1 MRRSRTA
8 PPWQAQPQALT
19 PAVHLRLAVLQHEPE
34 TALGAF
40 AGVLD
45 AAGVEY
51 HVLDAHR
58 ALPPVDE
65 FDGAIVLGGSLGVDD
80 VPLVTRRWLGESVRA
95 GLPCFAVCLG
105 AQLLAAAL
113 GARVIRGRPELGAHD
128 IYLLDTALRDP
139 LFADLPRRVKVFSL
153 HQDRFELP
161 RRAVPLAGSLN
172 CTHHTFRFGVAA
184 YGFQFH
190 PEVRRDDLDSWRNV
204 PGYRRLVD
212 ESGGDWNGLAAALEH
227 ATPELDE
234 LAPGLLNRWL
244 HLTAAVTTLRE
255 RRQLAA

>member
-1 MRRSRTA
+1 
-8 PPWQAQPQALT
+8 
-19 PAVHLRLAVLQHEPE
+19 LRLAVLQCEPE
-34 TALGAF
+34 TGLGAF
-40 AGVLD
+40 GGVLD
-45 AAGVEY
+45 AGGVKY
-51 HVLDAHR
+51 DALDAQR
-58 ALPPVDE
+58 ALSPGDE
-65 FDGAIVLGGSLGVDD
+65 FDGAIVLGGSLGADD

-95 GLPCFAVCLG
+95 GVPCFAVCLG

-139 LFADLPRRVKVFSL
+139 LFAGLPRRVKVFSF
-153 HQDRFELP
+153 HGDRFELP
-161 RRAVPLAGSLN
+161 RPAVPLAGSLN
-172 CTHHTFRFGVAA
+172 CTYHAFRFGVAA

-190 PEVRRDDLDSWRNV
+190 PEVRREDLDSWRNV

-212 ESGGDWNGLAAALEH
+212 ECNGDWNGLADELEH

-234 LAPGLLNRWL
+234 LATGFLNRWL
-244 HLTAAVTTLRE
+244 DLTAAVTTLRE

>member
-1 MRRSRTA
+1 
-8 PPWQAQPQALT
+8 
-19 PAVHLRLAVLQHEPE
+19 LRLAVLQCEPE
-34 TALGAF
+34 TGLGAF
-40 AGVLD
+40 GGVLD
-45 AAGVEY
+45 AGGVKY
-51 HVLDAHR
+51 DALDAQR
-58 ALPPVDE
+58 ALSPGDE

-113 GARVIRGRPELGAHD
+113 DARITRGRPELGAHD
-128 IYLLDTALRDP
+128 IYLLDAALHDP
-139 LFADLPRRVKVFSL
+139 LYADLPRRVKVFSF
-153 HQDRFELP
+153 HQDQFGLP

-172 CTHHTFRFGVAA
+172 CTYHAFRFGVAA

-190 PEVRRDDLDSWRNV
+190 PEVRREDLDGWRNV
-204 PGYRRLVD
+204 SGYRTLVD
-212 ESGGDWNGLAAALEH
+212 RSGEDWNGLAAAFEQ

-244 HLTAAVTTLRE
+244 HLTAAVKTFRE